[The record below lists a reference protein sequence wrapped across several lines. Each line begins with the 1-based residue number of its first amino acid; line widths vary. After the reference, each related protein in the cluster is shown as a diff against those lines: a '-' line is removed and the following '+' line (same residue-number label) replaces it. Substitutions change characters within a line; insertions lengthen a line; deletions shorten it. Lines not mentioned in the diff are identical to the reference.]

1 MDWRAADAGGERFP
15 ICGLNV
21 ADRKRRERDL
31 AQPGSASYS
40 ARTGPGKRRA
50 RSGCAAFS
58 SELAFARPA
67 GVRSHED
74 SIRHRRIRFDCSTC
88 GNRSDPPN
96 MARLGIVTRATRTFR
111 LSHDAGNNR
120 APETT
125 RRLVIADLIN
135 TWLYSSSQSIDSSN
149 LRNCG
154 LSAEST
160 GNHSPT
166 GSRFHHAVS
175 PIGANR

>member
-15 ICGLNV
+15 ICGLDV
-21 ADRKRRERDL
+21 ADREPRACHL
-31 AQPGSASYS
+31 AQSGSASSS
-40 ARTGPGKRRA
+40 APTGPGKHRA
-50 RSGCAAFS
+50 RAGCTAFS

-67 GVRSHED
+67 SVRSHED
-74 SIRHRRIRFDCSTC
+74 SIRHRGIRFDCSTC
-88 GNRSDPPN
+88 GNRSNPPN
-96 MARLGIVTRATRTFR
+96 MARLRTVTRATRTFR

-160 GNHSPT
+160 GSHSPT
-166 GSRFHHAVS
+166 GSRFHHALS